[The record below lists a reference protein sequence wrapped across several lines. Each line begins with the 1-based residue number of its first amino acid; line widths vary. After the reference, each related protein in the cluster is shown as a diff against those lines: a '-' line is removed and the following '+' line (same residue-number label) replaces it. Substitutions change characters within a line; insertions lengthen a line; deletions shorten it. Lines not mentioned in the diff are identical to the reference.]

1 MGTGDEITYAEVFR
15 VLESIKATSQFEQIH
30 LKFGD
35 IEIDL
40 CRGSRQPL
48 QPSIQPAQP
57 TSSTT
62 SPPLPTVQPSG
73 ASPTS
78 KLVSVATTQDALPAP
93 HAQLAAAPPPN
104 SILVRSPMVGTFY
117 RRPSPEAAPFVEV
130 GQEVEAGSTL
140 CIIEVMKLMTSI
152 NASVRGKIIHI
163 MVANAELVEPDQVL
177 MVIEPL

>member
-1 MGTGDEITYAEVFR
+1 MGTGDEITYAEVLR

-40 CRGSRQPL
+40 CRGSRQPV

-73 ASPTS
+73 ASPRSTPA
-78 KLVSVATTQDALPAP
+78 LVTTTQDAPSAPQAQPAP
-93 HAQLAAAPPPN
+93 APPN

-130 GQEVEAGSTL
+130 GQEVETGSTL